1 MGAMGTSATPA
12 IGLRRSSPTAC
23 RDRELL
29 RFIGRHG
36 AVSIEHVMAAL
47 GTGPTMA
54 YRRVAA
60 CVERGLIVRVPV
72 LRDEPSLL
80 IATRDGLRYAG
91 LSLPLAVSPGS
102 VEHWL
107 RCASVALELGERHGH
122 ERVLTEREVGAAEQ
136 IERRPIASAKLGEL
150 PSGRPR
156 LHRPDLALLLGE
168 RPTAI
173 EVELT
178 AKSPRRLDQ
187 ILRAWRRASWVAEV
201 RYLCPPGAS
210 RRALERAIARTR
222 TEGCVRVEVPPR

>member
-1 MGAMGTSATPA
+1 METSAIPA
-12 IGLRRSSPTAC
+12 AGLKRSSPTTC

-29 RFIGRHG
+29 RFVGRHG

-60 CVERGLIVRVPV
+60 CVERGLIVRLPV

-80 IATRDGLRYAG
+80 IATRDGLRYAD
-91 LSLPLAVSPGS
+91 LSLPVAVVSPGS

-107 RCASVALELGERHGH
+107 RCASVALDLGERHGH
-122 ERVLTEREVGAAEQ
+122 ERVLTERELRAAEQ
-136 IERRPIASAKLGEL
+136 IERRPIASARLGEL

-168 RPTAI
+168 QPTAI

-178 AKSPRRLDQ
+178 PKSPRRLDQ

-222 TEGCVRVEVPPR
+222 TEERVRVEEVPQR